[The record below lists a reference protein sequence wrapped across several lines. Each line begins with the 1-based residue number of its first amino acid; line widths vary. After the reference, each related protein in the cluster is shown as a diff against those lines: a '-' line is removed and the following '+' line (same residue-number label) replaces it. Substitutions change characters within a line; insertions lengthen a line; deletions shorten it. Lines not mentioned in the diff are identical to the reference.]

1 MENGQFQKF
10 SPRKRVENRTIS
22 RIRALNIGNNK
33 ARDLSS
39 EGHNSNRIS
48 KKANTTFENIN
59 IHEVDAYI
67 KNMELN
73 TRATSKLAPS
83 SGH

>member
-1 MENGQFQKF
+1 METGQFQKF

-39 EGHNSNRIS
+39 KDTILAESA
-48 KKANTTFENIN
+48 KKLTPRLKT
-59 IHEVDAYI
+59 
-67 KNMELN
+67 
-73 TRATSKLAPS
+73 
-83 SGH
+83 